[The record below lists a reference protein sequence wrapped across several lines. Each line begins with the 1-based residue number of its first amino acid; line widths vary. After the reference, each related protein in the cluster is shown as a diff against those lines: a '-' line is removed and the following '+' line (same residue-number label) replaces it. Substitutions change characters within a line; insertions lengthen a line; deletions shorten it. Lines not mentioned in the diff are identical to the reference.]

1 MDRTKYIGGSDIAKL
16 CGVSPYGNE
25 ATVWLE
31 KTGKHQTSVDNRFT
45 EWGKRLEKT
54 IAQAFY
60 DNHPEFSRVGENIGL
75 KHDKYDF
82 IGGEADSV
90 YHNHEGKGG
99 VLEIKTASQ
108 YNDKEWED
116 GKCPDH
122 YALQVQWYLMLA
134 GYTEAYLVVLIGG
147 SDYRELKIVANPE
160 LQNNMLSIACNFW
173 FNYVVPN
180 VMPPITEADD
190 KTLKLLYP
198 SEVANKMIV
207 IKDRKNFCMCL
218 KDLKLQKKEIE
229 KQIEQAEG
237 MVKAA
242 LGDAEIGVIDNL
254 YVAEW
259 KTIQMAA
266 YEVKATEYRKLTIKP
281 ITKYKGLLPEGV
293 ENGK

>member
-1 MDRTKYIGGSDIAKL
+1 MKDRKHYIGGSDAGKL
-16 CGVSPYGNE
+16 CGVSQYGNE

-31 KTGKHQTSVDNRFT
+31 KTGKGIPKVDNRFV
-45 EWGKRLEKT
+45 EWGVRLEKVISEKFFEDHAELT
-54 IAQAFY
+54 KGESNKFFV
-60 DNHPEFSRVGENIGL
+60 HPT
-75 KHDKYDF
+75 YDF
-82 IGGEADSV
+82 IGGEVDCT
-90 YHNHEGKGG
+90 YTDKDGKQG
-99 VLEIKTASQ
+99 VLEIKTTSQ
-108 YNDKEWED
+108 YNDKEWEED
-116 GKCPDH
+116 KIPDS
-122 YALQVQWYLMLA
+122 YALQTQHYLMIS
-134 GYTEAYLVVLIGG
+134 GFKEAWLVVLIGG
-147 SDYRELKIVANPE
+147 SLYKEVKIIANPE
-160 LQNNMLSIACNFW
+160 LHNNMISIYSNFW
-173 FNYVVPN
+173 FNHVVPN

-218 KDLKLQKKEIE
+218 EDLKLQKKEIE

-242 LGDAEIGVIDNL
+242 LGDAEVGVIDNS

-259 KTIQMAA
+259 KTIQRAA

-293 ENGK
+293 